1 MQNKY
6 CDLLERYQGYRIT
19 KDGRVWSDK
28 RKKWLKTVIDRN
40 GYVRVHLMINGK
52 GKCML
57 VHRLV
62 AETYIPNPNNLPQ
75 VNHKDECK
83 TNNVV
88 CFNPDGSIDTER
100 TNLEWCDNRYNST
113 YGTAKDRTRKKLSKK
128 VKQFTLDGKLV
139 KVWDST
145 VECRQGGFSSG
156 AISQCCKGG
165 YFDKRRNTFVKI
177 TQHKGYKWSYE

>member
-6 CDLLERYQGYRIT
+6 CDLLERYQGYRVT

-52 GKCML
+52 NKSML

-62 AETYIPNPNNLPQ
+62 AETYIPNQSNL
-75 VNHKDECK
+75 
-83 TNNVV
+83 
-88 CFNPDGSIDTER
+88 
-100 TNLEWCDNRYNST
+100 
-113 YGTAKDRTRKKLSKK
+113 
-128 VKQFTLDGKLV
+128 
-139 KVWDST
+139 
-145 VECRQGGFSSG
+145 
-156 AISQCCKGG
+156 SQCCKGG

>member
-1 MQNKY
+1 MQKNKY
-6 CDLLERYQGYRIT
+6 CDLLERYQGYQIT
-19 KDGRVWSDK
+19 KDGRVWSNK

-40 GYVRVHLMINGK
+40 GYVRVHLMIDGK
-52 GKCML
+52 NKCML

-75 VNHKDECK
+75 VNHKNEDK
-83 TNNVV
+83 TLNTVEN
-88 CFNPDGSIDTER
+88 I
-100 TNLEWCDNRYNST
+100 EWCDNQYNNN
-113 YGTAKDRTRKKLSKK
+113 YGTANDRRKNKLSKK
-128 VKQFTLDGKLV
+128 VKQFTLDDKLV
-139 KVWDST
+139 KIWDST
-145 VECRQGGFSSG
+145 VACKNAGFSSS